1 MKIHQ
6 TKFRSYLRFLPFAG
20 LLLSMGCC
28 IAFSFSTHL
37 QENEY
42 EEKEDD
48 EYLRALESFDVWT
61 DMRAYP
67 FKQIPSGRFSV
78 AFERF
83 RNDKAIE
90 KRLASRRNIT
100 VQGNRSSSVNW
111 EPLAPKN
118 FAGRILCLA
127 FHPTDQNIMWAGSA
141 SGGLWKTTNGGTGAA
156 NGINWVNVPT
166 GFNTLGVSA
175 IAIQS
180 SNPDIIY
187 VGTGEVYNLPG
198 DYNGRNVR
206 TYRGTYGIG
215 ILKSTDGGVTWIKSL
230 DFSTS
235 DLKGVSDIL
244 IHPSNP
250 SIVFAATTDGVYR
263 TTDAGNSWALIHNA
277 ILAQDLC
284 FKPNDPN
291 VLYVGAGN
299 FGSANHGIYKTT
311 NAAGVSPS
319 FVKLGGGLP
328 SVYTGMVRLHISADN
343 PSKVFASVGK
353 APGTSDAN
361 GLYVSPDEG
370 ATWTNVNSTD
380 YINNQG
386 WYAHDVVVDPANENT
401 VYVAEMDIW
410 RSLNGGATITQRSFW
425 NQWDFTN
432 TTVGATNEGTAPTYV
447 HADIHHLYIS
457 PFSNTTIFAVC
468 DGGVFK
474 STNGT
479 ASFIGLNGGLQTAQI
494 YSNMALS
501 ATNPNF
507 MILGL
512 QDNATFVY
520 TGNAGCRR
528 EIGGDGF
535 SAVIDHTNDAFCF
548 GTIYYNTIYRSTN
561 SGNSFS
567 AVLNNSSNTENAC
580 FSAPLVMAQSNNDI
594 LYSATHR
601 VKRSVNNGVSWSN
614 VNGGASL
621 VGINNPVIT
630 LAVAPTDANYVLAAT
645 VPGGTQRSRLFKSV
659 DGGNSFS
666 EITGSLPD
674 RYYSDIAFDPIDK
687 NRFVVTLA
695 GYGSSH
701 LYITTNGGTSFVNI
715 GQGLPDVPHNAVI
728 FNPVSSQSIIVGN
741 DLGVYFAGGI
751 TNGSSSP
758 VWISFNEGFI
768 DATLVTDL
776 AATST
781 GLLRAGTH
789 GKGLWERALPSGTL
803 SLTLKDWKIN
813 CVDGAKRME
822 WLTENEENVKHFEIE
837 YAAKS
842 NDFVRLAIV
851 PSKGTG
857 DHAYTYDDVTNRVK
871 RTYRLKMV
879 NEDGSFTYSPVITAG
894 CTVVEAVHVYPNPTA
909 GKLKINLPFAF
920 VNGNI
925 NISLYSQNGQMA
937 FNRQLYL
944 IAGMS
949 NNLEIDISKLSPG
962 VYTLL
967 AEGPGSINFQKKIVK
982 Q

>member
-1 MKIHQ
+1 MKTHQ
-6 TKFRSYLRFLPFAG
+6 PNFKSFLKFMPFTGFLV
-20 LLLSMGCC
+20 C
-28 IAFSFSTHL
+28 IACYFVFIISSEEHK
-37 QENEY
+37 NEY

-48 EYLRALESFDVWT
+48 EYLRALEGFDVWT

-67 FKQIPSGRFSV
+67 YKQIPGGKFSI

-83 RNDKAIE
+83 RKDRVVEQKMAG
-90 KRLASRRNIT
+90 RRSIIAPGSKST
-100 VQGNRSSSVNW
+100 SVNW
-111 EPLAPKN
+111 QPLAPKN

-156 NGINWVNVPT
+156 NGINWINVPT

-175 IAIQS
+175 IAIQA
-180 SNPDIIY
+180 SNPDIMY
-187 VGTGEVYNLPG
+187 VGTGEVYNVPG

-215 ILKSTDGGVTWIKSL
+215 ILKSTNGGATWSKTL
-230 DFSTS
+230 DFGMS

-263 TTDAGNSWALIHNA
+263 TTDAGNNWSLIHSA
-277 ILAQDLC
+277 MLAQDIC
-284 FKPNDPN
+284 FKPGDPN
-291 VLYVGAGN
+291 ILYIGAGN

-319 FVKLGGGLP
+319 FAKLGGGLP
-328 SVYTGMVRLHISADN
+328 SVFTGMVRLHISADN
-343 PSKVFASVGK
+343 SSKVFASVGK
-353 APGTSDAN
+353 APGTSDPN

-370 ATWTNVNSTD
+370 ATWSNVNTTD

-386 WYAHDVVVDPANENT
+386 WYAHDVVVDPSNENT

-425 NQWDFTN
+425 SQWDFTN
-432 TTVGATNEGTAPTYV
+432 TTVGATNEGTAATYV

-457 PFSNTTIFAVC
+457 PFSNTTIFAVS

-494 YSNMALS
+494 YSNMAQS
-501 ATNPNF
+501 ATNANF

-512 QDNATFVY
+512 QDNATFIY
-520 TGNAGCRR
+520 TGSPGCRR

-535 SAVIDHTNDAFCF
+535 SAVIDHTDNAFCF

-567 AVLNNSSNTENAC
+567 TVLNNSSNAENAC
-580 FSAPLVMAQSNNDI
+580 FSAPLVMAPSNNDV

-621 VGINNPVIT
+621 VGVNNPVIT

-645 VPGGTQRSRLFKSV
+645 VPGGAQRSRLFKST

-666 EITGSLPD
+666 EITGSLPN

-687 NRFVVTLA
+687 DRFVVTLA

-701 LYITTNGGTSFVNI
+701 VYITTDGGSSFVNI

-728 FNPVSSQSIIVGN
+728 FNPLSSQSIIVGN
-741 DLGVYFAGGI
+741 DLGVYVAGGI
-751 TNGSSSP
+751 TDGSVTPS
-758 VWISFNEGFI
+758 WISFNEGFI
-768 DATLVTDL
+768 DATLVSDL
-776 AATST
+776 AVTGN

-789 GKGLWERALPSGTL
+789 GKGLWERALPSVTL
-803 SLTLKDWKIN
+803 SLILKNWQIN
-813 CVDGAKRME
+813 CVGDYKKIQ
-822 WLTENEENVKHFEIE
+822 WITESEEEVKHFEIE
-837 YAAKS
+837 YAA
-842 NDFVRLAIV
+842 NGRDFVRLAIV
-851 PSKGTG
+851 QAKGTG
-857 DHAYTYDDVTNRVK
+857 DNTYSYDDNVTGSTK
-871 RTYRLKMV
+871 TTYRLKMV
-879 NEDGSFTYSPVITAG
+879 NTDGSFTYSHVVAAG
-894 CTVVEAVHVYPNPTA
+894 CTVTEKINVYPNPATNTLNITWNVA
-909 GKLKINLPFAF
+909 FANGIMNIKI
-920 VNGNI
+920 
-925 NISLYSQNGQMA
+925 YSQNGQLAYSANQYMA
-937 FNRQLYL
+937 P
-944 IAGMS
+944 GM
-949 NNLEIDISKLSPG
+949 NTIKVDVSKLAAG
-962 VYTLL
+962 VYTLM
-967 AEGPGSINFQKKIVK
+967 AEAPGGISLKKQVVK